1 MLFRIARNYRH
12 CPTLLDRPKV
22 VAEYLGFRLTIHG
35 STAICADAVTVPTDE
50 NATF

>member
-22 VAEYLGFRLTIHG
+22 VAEYSVSVSQFTGPRQFALTR
-35 STAICADAVTVPTDE
+35 
-50 NATF
+50 